1 MTKAEIIKD
10 LVGCEFH
17 FTDYGTVGCS
27 ENGDLIGYGGV
38 CKVEIDGKMVKANL
52 YKLPK
57 TWASSCYHSLMF
69 YEWVGPD
76 DTETQ
81 NTMWK
86 NMLKEELEGLI

>member
-38 CKVEIDGKMVKANL
+38 CKVEIDGKWL
-52 YKLPK
+52 KLTYINYPK
-57 TWASSCYHSLMF
+57 
-69 YEWVGPD
+69 P
-76 DTETQ
+76 
-81 NTMWK
+81 
-86 NMLKEELEGLI
+86 GLLLVITV

>member
-1 MTKAEIIKD
+1 
-10 LVGCEFH
+10 
-17 FTDYGTVGCS
+17 
-27 ENGDLIGYGGV
+27 
-38 CKVEIDGKMVKANL
+38 
-52 YKLPK
+52 
-57 TWASSCYHSLMF
+57 MF